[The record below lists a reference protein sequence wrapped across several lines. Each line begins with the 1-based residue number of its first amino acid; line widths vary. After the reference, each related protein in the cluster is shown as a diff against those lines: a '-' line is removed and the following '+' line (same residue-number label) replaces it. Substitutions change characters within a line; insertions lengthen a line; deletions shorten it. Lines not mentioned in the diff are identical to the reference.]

1 VASSRVNQAR
11 QAAARDLLAPV
22 YGWFAEEFD
31 TAALKAAKALLD
43 ELRLNSVTQPKFR
56 RESQLRRQLNDRFNP
71 EHMITGI
78 NREGQERGMQ
88 TSSRSLR

>member
-1 VASSRVNQAR
+1 MASSRVNQGR

-43 ELRLNSVTQPKFR
+43 ELASTPSYSQNSAANGSFGG
-56 RESQLRRQLNDRFNP
+56 N
-71 EHMITGI
+71 
-78 NREGQERGMQ
+78 
-88 TSSRSLR
+88 

>member
-1 VASSRVNQAR
+1 MWSPSRQPRQRFACGPKNELGDLAQVLDGSGEAKFVTSAATTAE

-43 ELRLNSVTQPKFR
+43 ELA
-56 RESQLRRQLNDRFNP
+56 
-71 EHMITGI
+71 
-78 NREGQERGMQ
+78 
-88 TSSRSLR
+88 